1 MKILLV
7 GSTGMLGSDCKKL
20 FSERDD
26 VLAPPK
32 QQMDIRKWDKVIEI
46 IQKSSPD
53 VVINCAAF
61 TDVDACE
68 TDKETA
74 QKINVEGARNIA
86 QVCARFDCKI
96 VHISSDYVFD
106 GKKAVPQPY
115 FEDDEPDPLSFY
127 GKTKADSE
135 KAVIDNI
142 DNYIII
148 RTGWLY
154 GKEGSNFVKWVIKKA
169 MRKEKIRV
177 LNDQYGSPTWT
188 YRVALQI
195 RKLVEKDVR
204 GIFHV
209 TSEGYCS
216 RIQWARFILNSLR
229 FSIEPEPFS
238 IREWK
243 VPAKRP
249 ANCLLENKQL
259 KLQRLNIMRNWKEDL
274 KEFLD
279 KYAKDIIDEAKKD

>member
-7 GSTGMLGSDCKKL
+7 GSTGMLGRDCKKL
-20 FSERDD
+20 FSERYE
-26 VLAPPK
+26 VLAPTK
-32 QQMDIRKWDKVIEI
+32 EEMDIRKWDRVIEV
-46 IQKSSPD
+46 IQKNSPN

-68 TDKETA
+68 ENREIA
-74 QKINVEGARNIA
+74 QKINVEGARNLA

-106 GKKAVPQPY
+106 GKKAIPQPY
-115 FEDDEPDPLSFY
+115 FEDDEPNPISFY

-154 GKEGSNFVKWVIKKA
+154 GEEGSNFVKWVIKNA
-169 MRKEKIRV
+169 VRGGKIKV
-177 LNDQYGSPTWT
+177 LDDQYGSPTWT

-195 RKLVEKDVR
+195 MKLLEKDVR

-209 TSEGYCS
+209 TSEGYCT
-216 RIQWARFILNSLR
+216 RIEWAKFILDTLK

-238 IREWK
+238 MKDWN

-259 KLQRLNIMRNWKEDL
+259 
-274 KEFLD
+274 
-279 KYAKDIIDEAKKD
+279 